1 MGAGVQGG
9 SFSATMAADSRT
21 MQTLLYVRLIGFTA
35 GTLLMLFWMVVIL
48 GYRRQ
53 RNFERVFFFLC
64 LALFLFYSGSLLALN
79 AQIYYAQPPP
89 LLTTFA
95 WTVLC
100 AGLCFAPAF
109 LVHLHLE
116 YASTR
121 ALIFIARGDQ
131 SRWKRLILTLVYAS
145 VLLIAIRA
153 YSVLV
158 SGQSFDFLHPADSL
172 GRLFGV
178 FLGAFIVLTAVWQFR
193 FATATGHR
201 EERRFHLLAGSG
213 LALCSLL
220 VVFLHILN
228 LHLTPPVVS
237 VGTSVLEFLPIPLF
251 AVLIYAVQKYN
262 FLQIGRQT
270 NLMYAVSVTFLALLY
285 LSLVRRVS
293 GFLEPI
299 LPPEATASILLFV
312 LVIFVEPIQ
321 RTLSR
326 RLRETAQDRMEDV
339 WRLIREIRG
348 KAREGHLQS
357 LIDFIGNRVTEQF
370 ALEDAWLEVLEP
382 ALKYTLR
389 DNSQRR
395 STESFSV
402 YQPGLLNA
410 VLSVKPHGAMLS
422 GEVHAALQLL
432 SEQLPTSIDV
442 CRLIEEKLRLERE
455 LAERERMAVLGQMA
469 ASISHNLKN
478 PLGSIKTILQ
488 VQIESRELPENF
500 RNESK
505 MVLEEVN
512 RLSAKL
518 NQLLQF
524 SRPAILG
531 QSAEPKCDANEVLRE
546 VTEVLRPEADR
557 RGVSLDHPALDEPL
571 PAAIGP
577 VAIGKEALNDI
588 LTNLLVNALD
598 AVSPEGHIQATVLQS
613 DGFCTLTV
621 EDDGPGITPEAQ
633 EKILQPFFTTKSQG
647 TGLGLAIVA
656 RRVSDVGG
664 QLTWQ
669 SPIANGRG
677 TRFQVRLPLVV

>member
-1 MGAGVQGG
+1 MGA
-9 SFSATMAADSRT
+9 
-21 MQTLLYVRLIGFTA
+21 LLYIRLIGYTA

-64 LALFLFYSGSLLALN
+64 LSLFLFYGGSLLALN
-79 AQIYYAQPPP
+79 AQIYYVQPPP

-95 WTVLC
+95 WTVLS
-100 AGLCFAPAF
+100 AGLCFTPA
-109 LVHLHLE
+109 LLLHLHLE
-116 YASTR
+116 YA
-121 ALIFIARGDQ
+121 AMRGLSVPGKSNSDQ
-131 SRWKRLILTLVYAS
+131 SKRLMLAFVYAF
-145 VLLIAIRA
+145 VVFFAIWA
-153 YSVLV
+153 YPKLV
-158 SGQSFDFLHPADSL
+158 PGQNFDFLLPARTFGPLFGICLGISL
-172 GRLFGV
+172 GGSA
-178 FLGAFIVLTAVWQFR
+178 GWQFR
-193 FATATGHR
+193 FAQATAQLK
-201 EERRFHLLAGSG
+201 EKLFHYFAGSG
-213 LALCSLL
+213 LSLCTLL
-220 VVFLHILN
+220 VVILHVLN
-228 LHLTPPVVS
+228 WRPSPQVAASLT
-237 VGTSVLEFLPIPLF
+237 TTLDFLPIPLF
-251 AVLIYAVQKYN
+251 AALMYAVQKYN

-270 NLMYAVSVTFLALLY
+270 NLMYAISVTFLALLY